1 MLSAF
6 RTRIRARLTYANV
19 TATLALFFAMSGGAL
34 AASHYLI
41 TSTKQ
46 IKPSVLSALK
56 GKAGPAGAA
65 GAKGAQGA
73 QGPQGPAGTNGTN
86 GTGTPGPEGKTGPN
100 GESVTNTELK
110 PKNATCP
117 EGGAEFKVGAG
128 KATHA
133 CNGKTGFTET
143 LPEGK
148 TEKGT
153 WGASGADSKG
163 TPVPISFNI
172 PLAAPAK
179 VTIITEGEK
188 GTGPTGVGAG
198 CPISSELENPEAE
211 PGYVCIFETET
222 TRLFELQIAMTIDA
236 GVVLNAI
243 PNTGETDYIYGTWA
257 VTAE

>member
-1 MLSAF
+1 MHSAF

-73 QGPQGPAGTNGTN
+73 QGPQGPAGAN
-86 GTGTPGPEGKTGPN
+86 GTGTPGLEGKAGSN

-133 CNGKTGFTET
+133 CNGKTGFTST
-143 LPEGK
+143 LPPEK
-148 TEKGT
+148 TETGT
-153 WGASGADSKG
+153 WGTGGTASQFLVA
-163 TPVPISFNI
+163 TISFNI
-172 PLAAPAK
+172 PLAAAPS
-179 VTIITEGEK
+179 VTILKEGES
-188 GTGPTGVGAG
+188 GTGATGAGAG
-198 CPISSELENPEAE
+198 CPATSNAANPEAE
-211 PGYVCIFETET
+211 PGHLCIFESEANNVFEAQEASVGAMGVPLLVVPSET
-222 TRLFELQIAMTIDA
+222 SKSAY
-236 GVVLNAI
+236 V
-243 PNTGETDYIYGTWA
+243 YGTWA
-257 VTAE
+257 VTAES